1 MLAYCTFTMRAQQ
14 LHQAAAALHGN
25 DSKALGRVC
34 VDHFYRV
41 AGARLKICYLNSTK
55 CVSSLSHTFS
65 SLERTNVNPKTQKP
79 VQRGVCRNLQIMLV
93 YIQLEPSLLLL

>member
-1 MLAYCTFTMRAQQ
+1 MSTTNFLAWLFFLVVCSHVSL
-14 LHQAAAALHGN
+14 LHFHHASTAAALNGD

-34 VDHFYRV
+34 VNHFYRV

-65 SLERTNVNPKTQKP
+65 GLERTNVNP
-79 VQRGVCRNLQIMLV
+79 
-93 YIQLEPSLLLL
+93 